1 MNVDTSAKLDNFM
14 VVYEKHLT
22 QCVAESPDRYSW
34 VNKLTVRVVVERMRP
49 AIIGGSFDK
58 GSESFK
64 RTCKE
69 LGIKHTYKA
78 IKAFL
83 TA

>member
-1 MNVDTSAKLDNFM
+1 MLSNLDNFM
-14 VVYEKHLT
+14 TVYEKHLT
-22 QCVAESPDRYSW
+22 QCLAETPDRYAW
-34 VNKLTVRVVVERMRP
+34 VEKLTVRVVVDRMRP
-49 AIIGGSFDK
+49 AIIGETFDK
-58 GSESFK
+58 GSEAFK

-83 TA
+83 ATASG

>member
-1 MNVDTSAKLDNFM
+1 MNIDKFM
-14 VVYEKHLT
+14 TVYEKHLE
-22 QCVAESPDRYSW
+22 QCVTELPDRYAW
-34 VNKLTVRVVVERMRP
+34 VGKLTVRVVVDRMRP
-49 AIIGGSFDK
+49 AIVGGTFDK
-58 GSESFK
+58 GSEAFK

-83 TA
+83 ATTND